1 MFYIGAINRLLHSLK
16 KIVHYLREHW
26 RSDYKPGYY
35 LGVAAF
41 LAITISLNYY
51 YDFEDKVIDAYY
63 GQSIRA
69 FYYFLLYA
77 FAYYSTVLIYTST
90 CNRWSLWCKPGFWL
104 RSLFGLAVLGFDK
117 SFHYHNYLIQT
128 YLPSETWPYW
138 IRLAKQLMGLLT
150 ALLPLYLFYR
160 LIDKQLESFYGLTL
174 KNFDAKPY
182 AIMLLIMVPLIVGAS
197 FNAGFLHTYP
207 RYVETNVAAFW
218 EVPGWIPT
226 LAYELAY
233 GWDFV
238 SIELLFRG
246 FMVLGIA
253 VAMGRAAVM
262 PMVVTYAF
270 LHFGKP
276 AGETVS
282 SIFGGYILGVIAY
295 QSRSVLG
302 GVLIHVGVAWLM
314 EVAAYVQKEFYS

>member
-1 MFYIGAINRLLHSLK
+1 MA
-16 KIVHYLREHW
+16 
-26 RSDYKPGYY
+26 
-35 LGVAAF
+35 
-41 LAITISLNYY
+41 TIALNYY
-51 YDFEDKVIDAYY
+51 FNFEDEVIDAYY

-77 FAYYSTVLIYTST
+77 FAYYATALLYTSF
-90 CNRWSLWCKPGFWL
+90 RQQWHWWSSPSFWI
-104 RSLFGLAVLGFDK
+104 RSLFCLAVLGFDK
-117 SFHYHNYLIQT
+117 SFHYHNYFIQT
-128 YLPSETWPYW
+128 YLPAETWAYW
-138 IRLAKQLMGLLT
+138 IRLGKQMMGILT

-160 LIDKQLESFYGLTL
+160 LVDKQVESFYGLTL

-182 AIMLLIMVPLIVGAS
+182 AVMLLVMIPLIAIAS

-218 EVPGWIPT
+218 NVPGWAPA

-246 FMVLGIA
+246 FMVLGMGI
-253 VAMGRAAVM
+253 VMGRAAVV

-276 AGETVS
+276 LGETIS

-295 QSRSVLG
+295 QSRSVFG

-314 EVAAYVQKEFYS
+314 ELAAYVQKEFYS

>member
-1 MFYIGAINRLLHSLK
+1 MK
-16 KIVHYLREHW
+16 KIIHYLKQHLRE
-26 RSDYKPGYY
+26 DFQPGYY
-35 LGVAAF
+35 AVVGVF
-41 LAITISLNYY
+41 LTVTIALNYH
-51 YDFEDKVIDAYY
+51 YDFEDSVIDAYY
-63 GQSIRA
+63 GRSIRA

-77 FAYYSTVLIYTST
+77 FAYYSTVLIYNCFRGSWHWWITPS
-90 CNRWSLWCKPGFWL
+90 FWL

-128 YLPSETWPYW
+128 YLPPETWRYSVSF
-138 IRLAKQLMGLLT
+138 AKQLMGIFT

-160 LIDKQLESFYGLTL
+160 WIDTRVGSFYGLTL
-174 KNFDAKPY
+174 RGFDAKPY
-182 AIMLLIMVPLIVGAS
+182 ALMLLLMVPLIVIAS
-197 FNAGFLHTYP
+197 FDAGFLRTYP
-207 RYVETNVAAFW
+207 RYVESNVADLLN
-218 EVPGWIPT
+218 VPGWIPA

-246 FMVLGIA
+246 YLVLGMA
-253 VAMGRAAVM
+253 VVLGRAAVV

-295 QSRSVLG
+295 QSRSVFG

-314 EVAAYVQKEFYS
+314 ELAAYAQKEFNS